1 MNRKAIY
8 ILGGLLVLILAL
20 GGYLLFGKK
29 KPADTTNP
37 PATQDQTTNTPT
49 DNNTNSDS
57 ESATETVTKL
67 SDTKAVS
74 PAFSYTGNA
83 LWYATEDGHMYT
95 INLNSGL
102 KKEYVLPSNLSVSK
116 IIWPSA
122 GDDFIIVTDTS
133 AAGRTFNYYDSVK
146 KTFTQYPKNIRGVDF
161 TRDGKGVIY
170 NWVTDKNLSG
180 LTQANPDTS
189 EHTALMDLPDG
200 DYDVKISPLGDK
212 AFVYQYKNSKDG
224 KLGYIDLTAKKL
236 ITIATGMDNSA
247 IWSPDGTKFLFNKP
261 ETDGAGD
268 DLWLGDLSSTTG
280 DKNLGVKAVATKAF
294 FSADGQSIYVG
305 VDKSLWKISAK
316 DQKKT
321 KVLDSSSSVSLD
333 PKSLLISNDGKV
345 AYIWNS
351 DGFLYRAELT
361 Q

>member
-1 MNRKAIY
+1 M
-8 ILGGLLVLILAL
+8 ILAL
-20 GGYLLFGKK
+20 AGYLLFGKK
-29 KPADTTNP
+29 KTTTTPTP
-37 PATQDQTTNTPT
+37 PPTTQDQTNNTPT
-49 DNNTNSDS
+49 DSNTNTDS
-57 ESATETVTKL
+57 ETPAETITKL

-74 PAFSYTGNA
+74 PAFSYTGNSI
-83 LWYATEDGHMYT
+83 WYLTEDGHMYT
-95 INLNSGL
+95 INLISGL
-102 KKEYVLPSNLSVSK
+102 KKEYVLPANLSVTK
-116 IIWPSA
+116 VIWPAA

-170 NWVTDKNLSG
+170 NWITDKNLSG

-189 EHTALMDLPDG
+189 DHVPLMDLSDG
-200 DYDVKISPLGDK
+200 DYDVKISSLGDK

-224 KLGYIDLTAKKL
+224 KLGYVDLTAKKL
-236 ITIATGMDNSA
+236 ITISTGADNSA

-261 ETDGAGD
+261 ETDGGGD

-280 DKNLGVKAVATKAF
+280 DKNLGIKSVATKAYF
-294 FSADGQSIYVG
+294 DADGQNVYVG
-305 VDKSLWKISAK
+305 VDKSIWKISVK
-316 DQKKT
+316 DQKKI
-321 KVLDSSSSVSLD
+321 KVLDSSSSVTLNPQSLI
-333 PKSLLISNDGKV
+333 ISNDGKI